1 MREAAPKS
9 RVKKLYIIHL
19 SINLTLNKLNDHEIF
34 SPPINAY
41 LSGNHFLC
49 NNQFVFLWL
58 NSIVSILLS
67 QCRNPV
73 NSSRQGV
80 IVYKYI
86 HLTMGTCEASAPLP
100 AMSTYSVVMRVSRS
114 SSSSDSWSAK
124 VSFMPGS
131 TFPALRLFLRRSNML
146 ALAGVSRNS
155 FLCSLLVVR
164 RLGV

>member
-67 QCRNPV
+67 QCRDPV
-73 NSSRQGV
+73 NISRQGV
-80 IVYKYI
+80 IMYKYI
-86 HLTMGTCEASAPLP
+86 SPDMGTCEASAPLP
-100 AMSTYSVVMRVSRS
+100 ARSTYSVVIRVSS
-114 SSSSDSWSAK
+114 PTSSSDS
-124 VSFMPGS
+124 
-131 TFPALRLFLRRSNML
+131 
-146 ALAGVSRNS
+146 
-155 FLCSLLVVR
+155 
-164 RLGV
+164 